1 MIKLSMLLIKNF
13 SNLFCYL
20 RLGYK
25 TILIFILINHFF
37 LKSQIYY
44 QADPY
49 NLLKYEKD
57 SYKNNN
63 LISPLILRP
72 SFLSIEGNAN
82 SRWEI
87 IARGEY
93 FENSGAPNLENSG
106 SRWIGKGISNYRSFR
121 FGYVSKLLIFTIEP
135 YRFNN
140 ENLQYSIPIRK
151 GIYSRMNDNQP
162 HGDSTVVFSGI
173 NEFQLFLHY
182 SGLGIGISNANMW
195 WGPGMHS
202 SLQMSNNTSG
212 FRYFTFGT
220 IGEKKIRKFGFDIRY
235 IFSPMD
241 DKNIGKPYFSSLL
254 FSTTFY
260 SNPQFTFG
268 FSRSYL
274 SGHGTAKPTNWSYIS
289 LKDAMMLPFGDLFL
303 SEKQKDPDNPESAVD
318 LWDEILVGYLIASF
332 PRSGLKIYVE
342 YGRDDHAWDW
352 DDFSRQPDHSGASII
367 GLRKYGLFGNS
378 NLVGGLE
385 YISLIK
391 SKFWTKRVPGTWYS
405 KEVYDYNSYN
415 GRWWGAH
422 SGPDSDDF
430 FIYFGYMGENFSI
443 IPAFNYER
451 HGVIDNTALIFEER
465 PFLVYDPEKGRWVQI
480 MRKQWRERQVNIWP
494 EVKFEYRLEIK
505 FKIKKFN
512 FNFYYED
519 EFVDNLEFNWGE
531 RKTNLWWFGIE
542 RMIQSE
548 DLKFIS
554 KRLEK

>member
-1 MIKLSMLLIKNF
+1 MSLTKFYIKIRQFF
-13 SNLFCYL
+13 SIEYNS
-20 RLGYK
+20 
-25 TILIFILINHFF
+25 ILIVLALHMSFLIG
-37 LKSQIYY
+37 QIYY
-44 QADPY
+44 QAEPY

-57 SYKNNN
+57 IYNNN
-63 LISPLILRP
+63 SAISPLILRP
-72 SFLSIEGNAN
+72 SFVPIESNENG
-82 SRWEI
+82 RWEI
-87 IARGEY
+87 MARGEY
-93 FENSGAPNLENSG
+93 FNNNGAPNLENSG
-106 SRWIGKGISNYRSFR
+106 SRWIGKGISRYRSFR
-121 FGYVSKLLIFTIEP
+121 FGYMGKFLTFTIEP
-135 YRFNN
+135 YQFNN
-140 ENLQYSIPIRK
+140 KNLKYSVPIRK
-151 GIYSRMNDNQP
+151 GIYTRMNDNQP
-162 HGDSTVVFSGI
+162 HGDSTIVFSGI
-173 NEFQLFLHY
+173 NEFQFFLHH
-182 SGLGIGISNANMW
+182 SGLGVGISNANMW

-220 IGEKKIRKFGFDIRY
+220 IGEKYIRNFGFDVRY

-241 DKNIGKPYFSSLL
+241 DKNVGQPYFSTLL
-254 FSTTFY
+254 FSSTYY

-274 SGHGTAKPTNWSYIS
+274 SGHGTGKPTSWSYIS
-289 LKDAMMLPFGDLFL
+289 LKDAMVLPFEDLFL
-303 SEKQKDPDNPESAVD
+303 SEKQKDPEDPESAID
-318 LWDEILVGYLIASF
+318 LWDEILVGYLVASF
-332 PRSGLKIYVE
+332 PKSGLKLYVE

-430 FIYFGYMGENFSI
+430 FIYIGYMGENFSI

-451 HGVIDNTALIFEER
+451 HGVIDNTALMFEER
-465 PFLVYDPEKGRWVQI
+465 PFLVYDPELGRWVSTI
-480 MRKQWRERQVNIWP
+480 RKQWRERQVNIWP
-494 EVKFEYRLEIK
+494 EVKFEYRLDIRI
-505 FKIKKFN
+505 KIKEFN

-519 EFVDNLEFNWGE
+519 EFVDNLEFKWGE
-531 RKTNLWWFGIE
+531 RKSQVWWFGVE
-542 RMIQSE
+542 RTIDSE
-548 DLKFIS
+548 DFKLLN
-554 KRLEK
+554 KRFPR